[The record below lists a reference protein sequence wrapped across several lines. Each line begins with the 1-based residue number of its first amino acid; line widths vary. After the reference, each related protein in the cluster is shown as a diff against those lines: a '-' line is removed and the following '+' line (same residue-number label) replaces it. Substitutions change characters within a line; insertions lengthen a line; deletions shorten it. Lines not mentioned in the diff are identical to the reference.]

1 MTISLIIPTFNRQAT
16 LKRALDSVLQQSL
29 LPDEIIVIDDGSTD
43 ASAAMINTEF
53 PQVQNIYQENQGVS
67 AARNKGIRQA
77 KGEWIALLDSDD
89 TWFTEK
95 LERQIKALQQAPEI
109 KLCHT
114 EEIWIRHGV
123 RVNAMNK
130 HKKYGGWIFTHCL
143 PLCAIS
149 PSSALIHRSVFADV
163 GLFDEAL
170 PACEDYDLWLRISA
184 KYPVLFLEQA
194 LINKYGGHKDQLS
207 HQYWG
212 MDRFRIQAL
221 DKLLRQS
228 DLSNENKIAAKNM
241 LLKKARIFQK
251 GALKR
256 GKTESVDYYQA
267 LIERYET

>member
-53 PQVQNIYQENQGVS
+53 PQVQYIYQENQGVS

-114 EEIWIRHGV
+114 EE
-123 RVNAMNK
+123 
-130 HKKYGGWIFTHCL
+130 
-143 PLCAIS
+143 
-149 PSSALIHRSVFADV
+149 
-163 GLFDEAL
+163 
-170 PACEDYDLWLRISA
+170 
-184 KYPVLFLEQA
+184 
-194 LINKYGGHKDQLS
+194 KDT
-207 HQYWG
+207 
-212 MDRFRIQAL
+212 RF
-221 DKLLRQS
+221 
-228 DLSNENKIAAKNM
+228 
-241 LLKKARIFQK
+241 F
-251 GALKR
+251 
-256 GKTESVDYYQA
+256 
-267 LIERYET
+267 

>member
-1 MTISLIIPTFNRQAT
+1 MLISLIIPTFNRQAS

-29 LPDEIIVIDDGSTD
+29 LPDEIIVVDDGSTD
-43 ASAAMINTEF
+43 ATATMLETEF
-53 PQVQNIYQENQGVS
+53 PKIHYIYQDNQGVS
-67 AARNKGIRQA
+67 AARNKGIRHA

-89 TWFTEK
+89 TWLSKK
-95 LERQIKALQQAPEI
+95 LETQIKALQQAPEI

-114 EEIWIRHGV
+114 EEIWIRNGV

-130 HKKYGGWIFTHCL
+130 YKKTGGWIFTHCL

-149 PSSALIHRSVFADV
+149 PSSALIHRSVFDDV
-163 GLFDEAL
+163 GLFDENL

-194 LINKYGGHKDQLS
+194 LIKKYGGHEDQLS

-221 DKLLRQS
+221 DKLLSHS
-228 DLSNENKIAAKNM
+228 DLSNKNKIAASNM

-256 GKTESVDYYQA
+256 GKMESVDYYQG
-267 LIERYET
+267 LIERHET